1 MTKRGPFSLMLI
13 LSLVPITLA
22 APKRERRSEFLARLS
37 SYKTWTQVNRFDDDD
52 VSSATFKISNSAIF
66 AGG

>member
-37 SYKTWTQVNRFDDDD
+37 SYKTWTQVNRFDDD

>member
-1 MTKRGPFSLMLI
+1 MKKRGPFAFLLVVSLI
-13 LSLVPITLA
+13 PIA
-22 APKRERRSEFLARLS
+22 FAGPKRERSSEFLARLS
-37 SYKTWTQVNRFDDDD
+37 SYKTWTQVNRFDDD

>member
-1 MTKRGPFSLMLI
+1 MKKRGPFSFILI
-13 LSLVPITLA
+13 LSLIPTA
-22 APKRERRSEFLARLS
+22 FAGPKLERASEFLARLS
-37 SYKTWTQVNRFDDDD
+37 SYKTWTQVNRFDDD